1 MKITHQLLEL
11 YNVGVN
17 AGLDLK
23 LNLWTRDGDEFFL
36 FLAFLDP
43 SIREPGLGA
52 EDGEVMEKRN
62 TSKDVRSPLQS
73 AGPSQVR
80 ERSHLQVARPCQ
92 VD

>member
-11 YNVGVN
+11 YNAGVN

-23 LNLWTRDGDEFFL
+23 LNLWTRYGDEFFFL

-52 EDGEVMEKRN
+52 EDGEVMDGQEIPQRLLGPPG
-62 TSKDVRSPLQS
+62 RLQDPTRCMR
-73 AGPSQVR
+73 GPICR
-80 ERSHLQVARPCQ
+80 
-92 VD
+92 